1 MKKLLW
7 LLPLGLV
14 AVALA
19 AEPMTQTKEAT
30 MPTTAYEQMHFN
42 TITGEP
48 DSLAA
53 YKGKV
58 VLIVNVASKC
68 GFTPQYKGLEAL
80 YKAKKDKGFVILGF
94 PANNFKSQEPGTD
107 KEIQNFCST
116 TYDVTFP
123 MMSKISVKGD
133 DIHPLYKYLTQ
144 QSNLPGDITWNFNK
158 FLLDRD
164 GKLIAR
170 YESKVTPD
178 DPALVARIDEL
189 LGAQKSNKAN

>member
-1 MKKLLW
+1 MIKLLW
-7 LLPLGLV
+7 LLPLGLT
-14 AVALA
+14 ALALA
-19 AEPMTQTKEAT
+19 AEPMTQTKEAK
-30 MPTTAYEQMHFN
+30 MPTSAYAQMHFN
-42 TITGEP
+42 TITGQP

-80 YKAKKDKGFVILGF
+80 YLAKKDKGLVILGF
-94 PANNFKSQEPGTD
+94 PANNFGSQEPGTD

-133 DIHPLYKYLTQ
+133 DKHPLFTYLTE
-144 QSNLPGDITWNFNK
+144 QSNMPGEIEWNFTK
-158 FLLDRD
+158 FLIDRD
-164 GKLIAR
+164 GKLVAR
-170 YESKVTPD
+170 YKSKTTPED
-178 DPALVARIDEL
+178 TELVAKIDEL
-189 LGAQKSNKAN
+189 LGVKNANKAN